1 MRDRGVRVLTNA
13 GGVNPRVCGEAVRAM
28 LARAGAGQVKVAVVT
43 GDDLAELDDAGL
55 DAALAA
61 SAQQSKAMWRIR
73 DSITE
78 AQKSEGGS
86 IKHDV
91 SVPVSSVAEFIAE
104 ASSAVTKSIPG
115 IRPVTFGH
123 VGDGNFHLTLLVDMD
138 DPVEVKTTIDA
149 DLTWGN
155 VHAWFKVF
163 SNVLLQAGFSERAIM
178 AGGAQLAFN
187 EWRSDEDMRSVA
199 KEYDLV
205 MAEHATEPEESDD

>member
-1 MRDRGVRVLTNA
+1 MVIANHEYKTKLKIELVSENGRG
-13 GGVNPRVCGEAVRAM
+13 
-28 LARAGAGQVKVAVVT
+28 
-43 GDDLAELDDAGL
+43 
-55 DAALAA
+55 
-61 SAQQSKAMWRIR
+61 
-73 DSITE
+73 
-78 AQKSEGGS
+78 
-86 IKHDV
+86 
-91 SVPVSSVAEFIAE
+91 
-104 ASSAVTKSIPG
+104 
-115 IRPVTFGH
+115 
-123 VGDGNFHLTLLVDMD
+123 MD

-187 EWRSDEDMRSVA
+187 EWRSDEDMRSIA